1 MAEVVNSL
9 FGITPESLQ
18 AQRDAAL
25 QTQAL
30 QYAQLD
36 PFQRATA
43 SIYAG
48 ANKLGG
54 AIGGMLGAQDP
65 ELARVQQR
73 QEMLG
78 SLDLTSPESLKQ
90 GIQTAMQNRDY
101 QLVNELTGRYQQ
113 RVAADLAARKTESEI
128 TKNLREK
135 EGADPIQQLIRSG
148 KYTVASVADYQKS
161 GQIADLVP
169 IDPSEPTALSET
181 SEGIYLINKKTG
193 EKIARIGSAPE
204 RGTKNIVNVD
214 AKGEAEFVKE
224 LGKLDAKKVAEAAT
238 ASNAAIDQ
246 LTTLKKMSE
255 VAQRP
260 VISGSLAE
268 QRTDVS
274 NFFNTIGLSSN
285 ADRVKTANSQEYIKY
300 STGLVLDN
308 LKKTGYNPSNA
319 DMKVVQSLIPRLE
332 TDPTA
337 RRELIQFMAE
347 KATMVVN
354 ESARLDEYAR
364 RNKGLSGYKPSIPQI
379 TFGAASVSPYS
390 NLSDAELNARI
401 QAARANQ
408 RK

>member
-135 EGADPIQQLIRSG
+135 EGADPIQQLIRTG

-169 IDPSEPTALSET
+169 IDPNEPTALSET
-181 SEGIYLINKKTG
+181 ADGVFLINKKTG
-193 EKIARIGSAPE
+193 EKISRIGSAPQ
-204 RGTKNIVNVD
+204 RGTRVDVQVKQDEAVTKSNV
-214 AKGEAEFVKE
+214 EAF
-224 LGKLDAKKVAEAAT
+224 GKLRDSGIQAGQTIEAVKTIKPLIDTSFAGF
-238 ASNAAIDQ
+238 ASNAKLSAGQIAEAFGIPIQGTSETEQLRSLQSNLKIGNSTVLKGALSDKDMVILGEAIGQ
-246 LTTLKKMSE
+246 GSVTKAGLKSIMNNIEKDALISQRQYQKANEYQQRGKLSE
-255 VAQRP
+255 YDFVK
-260 VISGSLAE
+260 GSQESRDEVNTKLKRLAE
-268 QRTDVS
+268 
-274 NFFNTIGLSSN
+274 
-285 ADRVKTANSQEYIKY
+285 
-300 STGLVLDN
+300 
-308 LKKTGYNPSNA
+308 
-319 DMKVVQSLIPRLE
+319 LE
-332 TDPTA
+332 
-337 RRELIQFMAE
+337 R
-347 KATMVVN
+347 KAGG
-354 ESARLDEYAR
+354 
-364 RNKGLSGYKPSIPQI
+364 K
-379 TFGAASVSPYS
+379 
-390 NLSDAELNARI
+390 
-401 QAARANQ
+401 
-408 RK
+408 

>member
-128 TKNLREK
+128 TKNMRERAA
-135 EGADPIQQLIRSG
+135 ADPIQQLIRTG
-148 KYTVASVADYQKS
+148 KYTTESVAAYEKTGNVSDLEPIDKGEPTVLSETADGVFLINKQTGAKIARVGGAPQRGTRVDVQVKQDEAVTKS
-161 GQIADLVP
+161 NVEAFGKLRDSGIQAGQTIEAVKTIKPLIDQSFAGFAADTKLTAGQIAETFGIP
-169 IDPSEPTALSET
+169 IKGTSETEQLRSLQNNLKIGNSTVLKGALSDKDMA
-181 SEGIYLINKKTG
+181 IL
-193 EKIARIGSAPE
+193 
-204 RGTKNIVNVD
+204 
-214 AKGEAEFVKE
+214 GEAIGQGSVTKAGLKSIMNNIEKDALISQKQYQKANEYQQQGKLSQYDFVKGSE
-224 LGKLDAKKVAEAAT
+224 ESRTEVNAKLK
-238 ASNAAIDQ
+238 
-246 LTTLKKMSE
+246 
-255 VAQRP
+255 R
-260 VISGSLAE
+260 LAE
-268 QRTDVS
+268 
-274 NFFNTIGLSSN
+274 
-285 ADRVKTANSQEYIKY
+285 
-300 STGLVLDN
+300 
-308 LKKTGYNPSNA
+308 
-319 DMKVVQSLIPRLE
+319 LE
-332 TDPTA
+332 
-337 RRELIQFMAE
+337 R
-347 KATMVVN
+347 KA
-354 ESARLDEYAR
+354 
-364 RNKGLSGYKPSIPQI
+364 GGQ
-379 TFGAASVSPYS
+379 
-390 NLSDAELNARI
+390 
-401 QAARANQ
+401 
-408 RK
+408 